1 MHLQH
6 AMASTCG
13 ETLEPL
19 ASLAILAILVE
30 VRRAWAVK
38 SVFKAWAAQ
47 VQSAAN
53 KLIRGRP
60 MQLPERVGVEGLDP
74 IEQSY
79 KIYYYSELKSHVVDQ
94 VRQAAGRAIGSH
106 PDLMAR
112 PRAGTPQ
119 FLLGDLQDQD
129 HASASSRSSS
139 KRRRSSAQGP
149 RTGDPVSMH
158 KEDRDLNA
166 LQRWIRAAT
175 PPDGLRRT
183 HSQANAPPEPQ
194 DRGQDSSLS
203 REQEDPGGS
212 SVLRKF
218 EEERRRHEEQVG
230 VIVVVGG
237 VRLTGCV
244 PRPRRQALSL

>member
-94 VRQAAGRAIGSH
+94 VRQAAGRAIGTH

-112 PRAGTPQ
+112 PRACTPQ
-119 FLLGDLQDQD
+119 SLLGDLQDQD
-129 HASASSRSSS
+129 HASSSSHSSS

-149 RTGDPVSMH
+149 RTGDTVSMD
-158 KEDRDLNA
+158 KDDRDLNA

-183 HSQANAPPEPQ
+183 HSTHSQANAPPEPQ
-194 DRGQDSSLS
+194 DGGQDSSMS
-203 REQEDPGGS
+203 QEQEDPGGS

-230 VIVVVGG
+230 AVVGG
-237 VRLTGCV
+237 VRV
-244 PRPRRQALSL
+244 WVWV